1 MRVTP
6 KNHTISMFTAK
17 LLTRLFIL
25 LLLFSMAPFLI
36 DKQLSARAEHIY
48 VYLENKW
55 TFIFSWNTLPQLPD
69 PPDNDTAKKVCADRP
84 ELDAVAE
91 HNYINY
97 LPYTSVY
104 APVPPAL
111 LSIILVPLADG

>member
-55 TFIFSWNTLPQLPD
+55 TFIFPGTLFLSFLTLLIMTLRKRYAQTDLNWMLSLNT
-69 PPDNDTAKKVCADRP
+69 
-84 ELDAVAE
+84 
-91 HNYINY
+91 
-97 LPYTSVY
+97 
-104 APVPPAL
+104 
-111 LSIILVPLADG
+111 IILIIYLILLYMRLYPLLF